1 MSLSVLF
8 KYSLHFG
15 KKEKYAFYQLSFRY
29 GVSFKN
35 ISGESK
41 SVTAEM
47 TAPWTETK
55 LPTILSRYP
64 LENIFNAYEFGLL
77 YQCLPN
83 KTLHLKEEKCSRG
96 KHSKIRLTGL
106 VAGNACC
113 ERLPMFGIGK
123 ANKPRCF
130 KSIRNIPIRYRAQRK
145 SWMTAE
151 LFEEW
156 VRQLDRK
163 FSAVNRKITLIIDN
177 CTAHLHVEQLNS
189 IELIFLPPNTTSNT
203 QLMDFNWRFKSQVSL
218 IDRSKTDRSIRKAKS
233 STNHINFI
241 RYDDAGKGVKCCF
254 EQNFH

>member
-1 MSLSVLF
+1 
-8 KYSLHFG
+8 
-15 KKEKYAFYQLSFRY
+15 
-29 GVSFKN
+29 
-35 ISGESK
+35 
-41 SVTAEM
+41 
-47 TAPWTETK
+47 
-55 LPTILSRYP
+55 
-64 LENIFNAYEFGLL
+64 
-77 YQCLPN
+77 
-83 KTLHLKEEKCSRG
+83 
-96 KHSKIRLTGL
+96 
-106 VAGNACC
+106 
-113 ERLPMFGIGK
+113 MFVIGK

-130 KSIRNIPIRYRAQRK
+130 KSVRNIPIRYRAQRK

-163 FSAVNRKITLIIDN
+163 FSAVNRKIALIIDN

-203 QLMDFNWRFKSQVSL
+203 QLMDFNSRFKSQVSL

-254 EQNFH
+254 EQNFR